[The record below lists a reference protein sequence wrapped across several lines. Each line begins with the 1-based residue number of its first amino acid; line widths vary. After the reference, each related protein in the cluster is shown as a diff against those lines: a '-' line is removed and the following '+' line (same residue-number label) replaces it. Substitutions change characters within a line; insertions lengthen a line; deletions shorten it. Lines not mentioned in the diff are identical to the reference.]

1 VADPR
6 VRAKKFLIQPK
17 NIDGENVGK
26 SIVYTWEQL
35 KEIYSDKASKHDLDT
50 PKGYRAFKKAALKE
64 LNKKHSPEYQK
75 RLDRET
81 HAKRRADFPEEVRAQ
96 EKLQGERN
104 PATKLAK
111 NAAYRARKLAAITG
125 EYYIPAFR
133 SELDEIYRA
142 ASLFPD
148 QFDVDHIKR
157 LAGNL
162 EELGGKHEPR
172 NLQLL
177 KKKLHGLK
185 TALENSGNFEDAAR
199 VGAFNEYNLA
209 PNVRGLL
216 AENVLGKK
224 GLMNFMGDAYQ
235 KIKPGLKF
243 AGKTALRAVPIA
255 GAGVSIAQANEYRK
269 AGQDKLAAMAAL
281 SASQGPWGLAG
292 LAGEMGGLLWNKA
305 TKRKRFPEG
314 QQGWRQSLL
323 DPNHPGL
330 GGG

>member
-1 VADPR
+1 MADQKP
-6 VRAKKFLIQPK
+6 VNYIIVDIGGHKK
-17 NIDGENVGK
+17 
-26 SIVYTWEQL
+26 VYTVDKMKKMYPNLANRLASGEINLRTFKNLSRKKINREFGGGKVQAQDRLVKAKAYEANPEQVQ
-35 KEIYSDKASKHDLDT
+35 ESWRKAKS
-50 PKGYRAFKKAALKE
+50 GGRQSAE
-64 LNKKHSPEYQK
+64 
-75 RLDRET
+75 
-81 HAKRRADFPEEVRAQ
+81 
-96 EKLQGERN
+96 
-104 PATKLAK
+104 
-111 NAAYRARKLAAITG
+111 YRARKLAAITG

-133 SELDEIYRA
+133 AELDEIYRLS
-142 ASLFPD
+142 SLFPD
-148 QFDVDHIKR
+148 KFDVDHIKR

-172 NLQLL
+172 NLQIL

-224 GLMNFMGDAYQ
+224 GLMNFVGDAYQ

-281 SASQGPWGLAG
+281 SASQGPLGLAG